1 MSLSSDIYDELSLL
15 RNLEEQARNQLEF
28 IKDQRI
34 EKTDRICKSAMFD
47 EYILVLITKLMSL
60 YEKENYKTFLYKE
73 YQTVKMNPK
82 TKVEDYYIGIAS
94 EDNLNNLINQ
104 NDYDLADFFNNK
116 QGFEIMYKKSDMKK
130 TDEEK
135 SQIVGDYHYDAESE
149 TNKPINFKF
158 LLMEFNVHS
167 KFSYLSS
174 VYDFE
179 DFNYIQDFISYIFEL
194 QYINNG
200 EMLTCDELN
209 NAFDNYLSLSQKKD
223 KTMH

>member
-1 MSLSSDIYDELSLL
+1 MSLSSDINDELSLL
-15 RNLEEQARNQLEF
+15 RNLEEQAKNQLEF

-34 EKTDRICKSAMFD
+34 EKIDRICKSAMFD

-73 YQTVKMNPK
+73 YQTVKINPT
-82 TKVEDYYIGIAS
+82 TKMEDYYIGIAS
-94 EDNLNNLINQ
+94 EDNLSSFMNQ

-149 TNKPINFKF
+149 TNKLINFKF

-179 DFNYIQDFISYIFEL
+179 DFDYVRNFIRFLFEKQYENYGKMLSV
-194 QYINNG
+194 N
-200 EMLTCDELN
+200 EMN

-223 KTMH
+223 KTIH